1 MIDFPSFFENK
12 EKDIPFEVDF
22 NQEFKSPSYKSTNG
36 ELEINNF
43 VIP

>member
-1 MIDFPSFFENK
+1 MIDLPSLFENK
-12 EKDIPFEVDF
+12 EKDIPFEMDF